1 MLELFSS
8 TLRSNFKFLTVS
20 LNKSCKEVGVAL
32 RQMFCGRWTGCR
44 MWDTDR
50 TPCESFCGRQTH
62 PQFTVFSSKP
72 GQNFFVWPSLLRY
85 HLSLSGLGTCNI
97 TRILF
102 IYVSTVLTPIFCW
115 YKTPQFFVAKIN
127 HKISPVNPG
136 SQATPQRSNHSGPK
150 STKVL
155 WPKNVVTG
163 TLPRTPRFWSQAVG
177 YVWGGPLE
185 SLRWEKWEMS

>member
-72 GQNFFVWPSLLRY
+72 GQNFFVWSSLLRY

-115 YKTPQFFVAKIN
+115 YKTPQFFVATGFSYENQPQNLPCKSRLPSYTPALQPFRAQI
-127 HKISPVNPG
+127 HQSPVAMS
-136 SQATPQRSNHSGPK
+136 SQGP
-150 STKVL
+150 SPEPHVFGHRQSAMFGVDLWKV
-155 WPKNVVTG
+155 
-163 TLPRTPRFWSQAVG
+163 
-177 YVWGGPLE
+177 
-185 SLRWEKWEMS
+185 